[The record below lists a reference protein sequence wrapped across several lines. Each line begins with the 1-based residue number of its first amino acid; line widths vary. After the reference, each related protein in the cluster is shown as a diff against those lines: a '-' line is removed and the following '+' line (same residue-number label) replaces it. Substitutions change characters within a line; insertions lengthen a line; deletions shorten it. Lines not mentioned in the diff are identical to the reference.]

1 MRPRS
6 ALIVASL
13 VGLLIALVWW
23 TRAQSTG
30 PTTAPA
36 RQFVPDADTPLP
48 PPTTKSTT
56 DPAEVF
62 RRAFWRQPSSDDHI
76 LNAERRVDPDD
87 ASWQWFIQLHP
98 SPQLLTVLHD
108 PEHLG
113 LLPLPADTS
122 PRKWASSSQP
132 SPTWFPSEDSLDSFE
147 IRQSSASQLTILYRA
162 ADNTLFATDRGAGF
176 APSVRKIA
184 D

>member
-23 TRAQSTG
+23 TRAQNAA
-30 PTTAPA
+30 PTNAPA
-36 RQFVPDADTPLP
+36 RQFAPIADTPLP
-48 PPTTKSTT
+48 PPTTESTT

-98 SPQLLTVLHD
+98 SLQLLAALRD

-113 LLPLPADTS
+113 LRALPADTM
-122 PRKWASSSQP
+122 PRKWTSNSEPPA
-132 SPTWFPSEDSLDSFE
+132 WFPAEDSLDSFE
-147 IRQSSASQLTILYRA
+147 VRQASASQLTLLYRA
-162 ADNTLFATDRGAGF
+162 ADNTLFATDQGSGF